1 MPNGPTCRNGSP
13 AGTDRRR
20 ADRADRPASPGSER
34 LALRRC
40 EHGFVDVGAR
50 DVPAG
55 REPGLIQRQRP
66 PGIGDDLVLGTE
78 RSGVCSSAG
87 YRRGGRGR
95 RHGRRSARL
104 LRRRRPS
111 SPGTPWPARAP
122 AGCARARTRN
132 AAVPHRPQQSERR
145 PVVLDGRLRQ
155 PDEGPSPL
163 PGLTRIGR
171 GPAPAR
177 SPRAWCVMIP
187 PATRSGIAITAWVGV
202 YGAAGP
208 PARSRDRRYRPG
220 PLFNGVDA
228 AFMSY
233 QQHDRGI
240 HALCPGTGGARA
252 TEVCPLVGGLPRR
265 MLTCPTQRA
274 CQPAIIGELPRTVA
288 GTAPRSGPS
297 PLSRPDPRSRWGRG
311 CGPAAPRR
319 PTR

>member
-66 PGIGDDLVLGTE
+66 PGIGDDLVSGTE

-104 LRRRRPS
+104 LRSRWPS

-132 AAVPHRPQQSERR
+132 AGCSSSTAARPTPPGGARWPSAATGSR
-145 PVVLDGRLRQ
+145 PVATTSAHTDR
-155 PDEGPSPL
+155 
-163 PGLTRIGR
+163 
-171 GPAPAR
+171 
-177 SPRAWCVMIP
+177 PRACPRPFPEGLVRHDP
-187 PATRSGIAITAWVGV
+187 TRHPVRHRDNAWVGV

-265 MLTCPTQRA
+265 MLTCPTQRG